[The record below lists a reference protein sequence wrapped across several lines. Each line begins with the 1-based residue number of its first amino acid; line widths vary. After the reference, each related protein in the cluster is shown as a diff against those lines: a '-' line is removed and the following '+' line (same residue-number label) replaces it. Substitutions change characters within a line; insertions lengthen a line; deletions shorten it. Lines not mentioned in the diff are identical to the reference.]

1 MFVLSKRNIEIPAPG
16 GSKSIRLRRGE
27 MSDLPD
33 WALQTSYCQE
43 LISDGKLVLSGKS
56 DVQRRQRQKRKCGH
70 AAARKSPEE

>member
-1 MFVLSKRNIEIPAPG
+1 MFVLSKRNIKIPAPV

-33 WALQTSYCQE
+33 WALQTSYCQG

-56 DVQRRQRQKRKCGH
+56 DRATQ
-70 AAARKSPEE
+70 AAAEKKVRTRRGAEITEE